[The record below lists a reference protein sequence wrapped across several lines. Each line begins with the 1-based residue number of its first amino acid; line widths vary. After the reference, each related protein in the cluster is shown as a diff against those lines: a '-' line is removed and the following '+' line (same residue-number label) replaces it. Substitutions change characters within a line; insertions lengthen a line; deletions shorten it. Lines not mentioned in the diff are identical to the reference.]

1 MSVADETPQQLF
13 VRVLNIEPKWAAI
26 LVADG
31 LTTLEEVAYIPI
43 DEFRAIEGIDEQ
55 QVQAWRA
62 QARNHLLVQAIRGD
76 DDEDPLVATT
86 DKPLKP
92 LSDGS
97 GATIDDGE
105 AQ

>member
-76 DDEDPLVATT
+76 NDEDPLVATT